1 MGLFSRR
8 DRPPRPPPIRWVR
21 VAVALHQPEAEFLCA
36 VLADADIPS
45 LVGRTTF
52 DVPDMLA
59 GGPRAVMVP
68 AEHEAEAREL
78 LRYQDPEGG
87 DETPGDAG

>member
-8 DRPPRPPPIRWVR
+8 GRPAAPPPIRWVR

-36 VLADADIPS
+36 VLDDAGIPT

-68 AEHEAEAREL
+68 AEHESEARDL
-78 LRYQDPEGG
+78 LHYDGPMHDDSG
-87 DETPGDAG
+87 DER